1 MIPTFVRRILL
12 FNALRCVLTSASIAG
27 AQVAIDDIHIP
38 PREKPVDVASA
49 AYSSPYGLIRTSA
62 NLVLVPVTVTDD
74 RNRPVV
80 GLDQENFRLFENKKP
95 QEIKNFS
102 TEDTPVSI
110 GILVDTSGSMAA
122 KLDRAREAVQQFCEA
137 SNPDDEFFLI
147 TFADRPQ
154 LETDFT
160 THSEE
165 ISNRLLTVHS
175 KGRTSL
181 LDGIYLAI
189 RKMRDARYARKALLI
204 ISDGGDNH
212 SRYTERDIKAAV
224 RESDVSIYAIGTYE
238 RWVASQEELL
248 GPELLKKVADATGGS
263 AYSLESTAELP
274 ALTRNI
280 GARLRHQ
287 YVLAYA
293 PQAAPHDGK
302 WHKISVK
309 LRLPRKF
316 AFLHVDARSGYYAG
330 AP

>member
-1 MIPTFVRRILL
+1 VIPKSVRRILL

-27 AQVAIDDIHIP
+27 AQIAMDDVHIT

-49 AYSSPYGLIRTSA
+49 AYSAPYGLIRTSA
-62 NLVLVPVTVTDD
+62 NLVMVPVTVTDD

-95 QEIKNFS
+95 QDIKNFS

-137 SNPDDEFFLI
+137 SNPQDEFFLI

-160 THSEE
+160 THSDD
-165 ISNRLLTVHS
+165 IPNQLMTVHS
-175 KGRTSL
+175 RGRTSL
-181 LDGIYLAI
+181 LDGIYLAL

-212 SRYTERDIKAAV
+212 SRYTERDIQAAV
-224 RESDVSIYAIGTYE
+224 RESDVGIYAIGTYD
-238 RWVASQEELL
+238 RWASSQEELL
-248 GPELLKKVADATGGS
+248 GPELLKKVAGATGGF
-263 AYSLESTAELP
+263 AYSLENAAELP
-274 ALTRNI
+274 AVTRNI

-293 PQAAPHDGK
+293 PQAAPQDGK

-309 LRLPRKF
+309 LRLPKKF

-330 AP
+330 AQ